1 MNLMAEWIAEDFN
14 DILRTVITLIITFMV
29 ILAVTR
35 IFGLM
40 TFAKITSIDFA
51 STIAIGS
58 VIATIVLNN
67 DQSILKGA
75 ICLFL
80 IVAVQFIVSL
90 LMRKFNFFRSILT
103 NKPKLLVFNGK
114 ILHKNLAKANIS
126 EDDLIARIRTANVKD
141 LDSIK
146 AVVLESTGDVSVI
159 HGTSDS
165 EISDKILQGVES
177 YQ

>member
-1 MNLMAEWIAEDFN
+1 MSNWIAEDIN
-14 DILRTVITLIITFMV
+14 GILKTVVTLITVFIV
-29 ILAVTR
+29 ILVVTR

-67 DQSILKGA
+67 NHSILKGA
-75 ICLFL
+75 ISLFL
-80 IVAVQFIVSL
+80 IVAVQFLLSL
-90 LMRKFNFFRSILT
+90 LMRKSKYMRSILT
-103 NKPKLLVFNGK
+103 NKPKLLVLNGK
-114 ILHKNLAKANIS
+114 ILHKNLATSNIS

-141 LDSIK
+141 LNSIK

-159 HGTSDS
+159 HGTSNS
-165 EISDKILQGVES
+165 EISDKILQGVEKFE
-177 YQ
+177 

>member
-1 MNLMAEWIAEDFN
+1 MANWIAEDIN
-14 DILRTVITLIITFMV
+14 GILKTVVTLITIFIV

-67 DQSILKGA
+67 NHSILKGA
-75 ICLFL
+75 ISLFL
-80 IVAVQFIVSL
+80 IVAVQFALSF
-90 LMRKFNFFRSILT
+90 LMRKSKFMRSILT
-103 NKPKLLVFNGK
+103 NKPKLLVLNGK
-114 ILHKNLAKANIS
+114 ILHKNLATANIS

-159 HGTSDS
+159 HGSTNS
-165 EISDKILQGVES
+165 EISDKILQGVEKFK
-177 YQ
+177 

>member
-1 MNLMAEWIAEDFN
+1 MSNWIAEDIN
-14 DILRTVITLIITFMV
+14 GILKTVVTLITVFIV
-29 ILAVTR
+29 ILVVTR

-67 DQSILKGA
+67 NHSILKGT
-75 ICLFL
+75 ISLFL
-80 IVAVQFIVSL
+80 IVAVQFLLSL
-90 LMRKFNFFRSILT
+90 LMRKSKYMRSILT
-103 NKPKLLVFNGK
+103 NKPKLLVLNGK
-114 ILHKNLAKANIS
+114 ILHKNLATSNIS

-141 LDSIK
+141 LNSIK

-159 HGTSDS
+159 HGTSNS
-165 EISDKILQGVES
+165 EISDKILQGVEKFE
-177 YQ
+177 